1 MTALE
6 GLRVVDATDDSG
18 RFGTKL
24 LTEFGADVVRV
35 TMGSPG
41 KPIKNKTDSERGGV
55 LDWWYDGGK
64 ERHLIDFTSTNGI
77 NAYKTLTTSADLII
91 ETFPPGFLGSLS
103 IDHADIAKAN
113 PKIVQVSLTPF
124 GRTGPRSHWVSSDL
138 TSAALGGFLS
148 VTGLPDRPLNLWGR
162 QAYNY

>member
-124 GRTGPRSHWVSSDL
+124 GRTGPRSHWV
-138 TSAALGGFLS
+138 
-148 VTGLPDRPLNLWGR
+148 V
-162 QAYNY
+162 QI